1 MARSKNNKEFNT
13 GKSIGI
19 LFLYLII
26 WWVLMTL
33 VNLISGVNET
43 DLLYHVIEFLRI
55 AVPVFALL
63 FGIPIVLIVG
73 NDKSK
78 KKNKK

>member
-1 MARSKNNKEFNT
+1 MAGRKSVKKSFDT
-13 GKSIGI
+13 GKAMGI

-33 VNLISGVNET
+33 VNLISGVGET
-43 DLLYHVIEFLRI
+43 ELLYYVVEFLKI

-63 FGIPIVLIVG
+63 FGVPIVLIVG
-73 NDKSK
+73 NN
-78 KKNKK
+78 KNKKK